1 MDLKVKVNTIT
12 IKDEDTGQKYS
23 VKTVRTVKEIWEYLD
38 EIENDALSDKVA
50 DLAGQY

>member
-23 VKTVRTVKEIWEYLD
+23 IKTVRTVKEIWECLG
-38 EIENDALSDKVA
+38 ETEKEALSDKVY